1 MEDKKIND
9 VTIRTEQVSLHPL
22 AFKIH
27 ATHPNGAVH
36 AVGLTIGDADLK
48 NIATL
53 EDAQKYLDAAR
64 ENAAVMCQ
72 KKAELS
78 AIASQLK

>member
-1 MEDKKIND
+1 MEDKIING
-9 VTIRTEQVSLHPL
+9 VTVKTEPVSKSPL
-22 AFKIH
+22 SFKIH

-36 AVGLTIGDADLK
+36 ATSLTIGDGDLK

-53 EDAQKYLDAAR
+53 EDAQKFLDAAR